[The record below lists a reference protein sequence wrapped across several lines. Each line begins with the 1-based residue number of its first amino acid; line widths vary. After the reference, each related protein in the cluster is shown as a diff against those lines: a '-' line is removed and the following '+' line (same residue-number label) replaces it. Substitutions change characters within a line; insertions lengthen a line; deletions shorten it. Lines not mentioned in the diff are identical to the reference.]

1 MFYMINYLICIISV
15 ELVIIIL
22 GIKYII
28 NNIKKELRDNDNRIL
43 QLEKRIEKLRKENK
57 K

>member
-1 MFYMINYLICIISV
+1 MFYMIKYLICIISV
-15 ELVIIIL
+15 ELAIIIL

-28 NNIKKELRDNDNRIL
+28 NTIKKELRDNDNRIL
-43 QLEKRIEKLRKENK
+43 QLEMRIEKLRKENK